1 MSEIKVDSIR
11 QYNNASGGVNFPM
24 GMRAGS
30 SVIGLNTIQADDFV
44 SINDMGIGYAYP
56 NTENSMTSKAYVDKK
71 LTDLLNTVGS
81 SAAAQTASLF
91 VYIDTRDAAGLTS
104 AKTYSDV
111 NFLRSNASTSHVAG
125 GITFSGAG
133 PYIFNTSGDRPVQIF
148 QNNPVIEFRDTDTA
162 SQGLTGVVGFRA
174 GNLVLLQGPALTGS
188 VSANGIIIDSSGRV
202 GMGAQPNTTGKLATL
217 LVKSDATG
225 KSAIHAQVSNAV
237 GAKFIDFAYTD
248 QSSYGNIGILSNML
262 TVSADVGY
270 LGLLSSGTPYA
281 TSKIGVG
288 TATPISTLHVSAAD
302 ARITITD
309 TNVATASF
317 QILAQTGNLTKLF
330 RIYDVGA
337 TPAVDLLCIKPDG
350 NVGIGNIQSP
360 QAKLH
365 VKSSSAEVARL
376 ETTVARGSGQ
386 NYLAFYDPTPGMKG
400 YVGYGSN
407 SSDSIALI
415 NSLSAPL
422 YLGTNGAVNLTILTD
437 GKVGIG
443 TLTPLGAAGSTSKLH
458 ITGAAVAA
466 GAANSGILTVGN
478 AGNTRQINFGV
489 NDNSPQHAFIEGWIP
504 GSGLSNLVL
513 QPTSGGRVGIGV
525 ANPQVALDVLGEV
538 RSSTLTTSGSAANT
552 LCTKDYVDKK
562 EFTFTYGTTYSTSS
576 YTNQVGSF
584 NNNANYFDVYPPAGK
599 TMSNLVAFIPSIAY
613 IHYAGGV
620 DGNDSLRCIFYA
632 YSTLI
637 RVWVQN
643 TEQRSTP
650 AANWLAVW
658 SN

>member
-188 VSANGIIIDSSGRV
+188 ASANGIIIDSSGRV

-217 LVKSDATG
+217 LVKSDANG
-225 KSAIHAQVSNAV
+225 KSAIQAQVLNGI

-248 QSSYGNIGILSNML
+248 QSSYGNIGILSSML
-262 TVSADVGY
+262 TVSADVSY

-288 TATPISTLHVSAAD
+288 TAIPISTLHVSASD

-309 TNVATASF
+309 TQVATASF
-317 QILAQTGNLTKLF
+317 QIMAQTGNNLKLF

-365 VKSSSAEVARL
+365 VRSGGEGLRL
-376 ETTVARGSGQ
+376 ETTES
-386 NYLAFYDPTPGMKG
+386 
-400 YVGYGSN
+400 VGYNWLGLYNVSTLKSYIGNQSRTDDSLLIVNVAN
-407 SSDSIALI
+407 S
-415 NSLSAPL
+415 PL
-422 YLGTNGAVNLTILTD
+422 YLATNNISRLAILAD

-466 GAANSGILTVGN
+466 GQANSGILTVGN

-489 NDNSPQHAFIEGWIP
+489 NDSNSTVYIEGWVP
-504 GSGLSNLVL
+504 GTGGSSLIL
-513 QPTSGGRVGIGV
+513 QPTGSRVGIGV
-525 ANPQVALDVLGEV
+525 TNPQVALDVLGEV

-562 EFTFTYGTTYSTSS
+562 EFTFTYSTNYSIAGF
-576 YTNQVGSF
+576 TNQVGSF
-584 NNNANYFDVYPPAGK
+584 NDSKNYFDVYPPAGK
-599 TMSNLVAFIPSIAY
+599 TMANLVAFIPSIAY

-620 DGNDSLRCIFYA
+620 DGNDSIRCVFITYA
-632 YSTLI
+632 TYI

>member
-11 QYNNASGGVNFPM
+11 QYNNASGGVDFPM

-44 SINDMGIGYAYP
+44 SINDTGIGYAYP

-91 VYIDTRDAAGLTS
+91 VYIDTRDAVGLTS

-217 LVKSDATG
+217 LVKSDASG
-225 KSAIHAQVSNAV
+225 KSAIQAQVPNVA

-248 QSSYGNIGILSNML
+248 QSSYGNIGILPIML
-262 TVSADVGY
+262 AVNSEVTY
-270 LGLLSSGTPYA
+270 LGLFSGGTPYA

-317 QILAQTGNLTKLF
+317 QILAQTGNSTKLF

-337 TPAVDLLCIKPDG
+337 TTAVDLLCIKPDG
-350 NVGIGNIQSP
+350 NVGIGNIQNP
-360 QAKLH
+360 LAKLH

-386 NYLAFYDPTPGMKG
+386 NYLTFNDPTGTKG

-415 NSLSAPL
+415 NYLSAPL
-422 YLGTNGAVNLTILTD
+422 YLGTNGAVNLTILAD

-443 TLTPLGAAGSTSKLH
+443 TQFPVGAAGSTSKLH

-466 GAANSGILTVGN
+466 GQANSGILTVGN

-489 NDNSPQHAFIEGWIP
+489 NDSNSTVYIEGWVP
-504 GSGLSNLVL
+504 GSGGCNLVL
-513 QPTSGGRVGIGV
+513 QPTSGGGRVGIGV
-525 ANPQVALDVLGEV
+525 ASPQVALDVLGEV

-562 EFTFTYGTTYSTSS
+562 EFAFTYSTNYSIAGF
-576 YTNQVGSF
+576 TNQVGSF
-584 NNNANYFDVYPPAGK
+584 NDTRNYFDVYPPAGK
-599 TMSNLVAFIPSIAY
+599 TMANLVAFIPSIAY

-620 DGNDSLRCIFYA
+620 DGNDSLRCIFIT
-632 YSTLI
+632 YSTYI